1 MDGSCKRSEL
11 YPTSVPVSLLLGKM
25 GSVLT
30 LPGLMMSAQRRP
42 SAQPMRMSSMM
53 KRVVVSV
60 KYCCS
65 PAVYQ
70 KGVLRTPILVRNSG
84 MKMPAAPSIAHR
96 QCTSSACTFHRRLSG
111 SDPAHR
117 VASTSVEAWTVS
129 YQSPKDCVCA
139 VRKRRDRSVIRTH
152 RGPRDQ
158 SRSRREGCMHA
169 STRQQEH
176 TMSEIQRRRPTHNET
191 TRAH

>member
-111 SDPAHR
+111 SDPAHTESP
-117 VASTSVEAWTVS
+117 AHPWTVS
-129 YQSPKDCVCA
+129 YQSPK
-139 VRKRRDRSVIRTH
+139 RL
-152 RGPRDQ
+152 
-158 SRSRREGCMHA
+158 CMHVQC
-169 STRQQEH
+169 TRE
-176 TMSEIQRRRPTHNET
+176 EIDR
-191 TRAH
+191 